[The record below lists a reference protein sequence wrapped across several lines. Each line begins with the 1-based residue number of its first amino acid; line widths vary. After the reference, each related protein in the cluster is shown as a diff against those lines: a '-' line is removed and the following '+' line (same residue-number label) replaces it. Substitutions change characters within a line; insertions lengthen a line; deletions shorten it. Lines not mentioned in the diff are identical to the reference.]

1 VSTLVVAPAAR
12 RGRVRRTAAACVSWG
27 VFGFVTAIVAFLVLP
42 PLVGRHCF
50 AILSGSMTPT
60 LDIGDLVIEH
70 PVHPVEIRV
79 GDIVTFRDPDNAKR
93 LLTHRVVRYDVNP
106 SQVDVV
112 TRGDAN
118 TTVERWT
125 IPASG
130 SVGVVEFRVP
140 KAGFLLMHGGGRA
153 GRLTIVLIPAVL
165 LGLYELWRIW
175 FPTRSSD
182 A

>member
-1 VSTLVVAPAAR
+1 MSTLVVAPAVR
-12 RGRVRRTAAACVSWG
+12 RGRIRRTAAACTSWA
-27 VFGFVTAIVAFLVLP
+27 VFGFVTVLVAFLVLP
-42 PLVGRHCF
+42 PLVGRHGF

-79 GDIVTFRDPDNAKR
+79 GDIVTFRDPENPKR
-93 LLTHRVVRYDVNP
+93 LLTHRVVRYHVSP

-125 IPASG
+125 IPTNG
-130 SVGVVEFRVP
+130 TVGLVEFRVP
-140 KAGFLLMHGGGRA
+140 KAGYLLMHGGGSA
-153 GRLTIVLIPAVL
+153 GRVAIVLIPALL

-175 FPTRSSD
+175 FPKRRSD